1 MAADQHYKLINSRG
15 SSLVHHAYHDWSTS
29 VNAFVLTDRQTDRPK
44 RLHNS
49 ASLDAVTSNRV
60 KQETKMAIHTS

>member
-29 VNAFVLTDRQTDRPK
+29 VNAFVLTDRQTDRNDYITPP
-44 RLHNS
+44 
-49 ASLDAVTSNRV
+49 AST
-60 KQETKMAIHTS
+60 Q